1 MSIPLSAALT
11 RNNACT
17 QLTVLS
23 LQANKKQVMYKKPS
37 YVAEFGIGDE
47 VYTEQCFSMIPAS
60 NRCNTLC
67 TSGTV

>member
-1 MSIPLSAALT
+1 MSIPLSAALA

-47 VYTEQCFSMIPAS
+47 VYTVFTEQCFSMIPD
-60 NRCNTLC
+60 C
-67 TSGTV
+67 V